1 MRNRARFLCLILVLG
16 AAGSALAGPPSY
28 SEQVQPFL
36 TKYCVRCHNTDT
48 TKGGV
53 SLETFADLQQP
64 GRKGRLAV
72 PNRPDQS
79 QIILVLEG
87 KGKPMPPRKAQQ
99 PRQEEIV
106 LVRAWVA
113 AGARDD
119 TPPGVAKAQPVQPP
133 ARDRPAK
140 DRGEVAKK
148 RAELAKELRK
158 LDQKIARGKRGA
170 IKEREKILN
179 KLRRLDREGGE
190 ARKQDDD

>member
-1 MRNRARFLCLILVLG
+1 MIAEPRAYCMRSS
-16 AAGSALAGPPSY
+16 GSASATGA
-28 SEQVQPFL
+28 
-36 TKYCVRCHNTDT
+36 T
-48 TKGGV
+48 G
-53 SLETFADLQQP
+53 
-64 GRKGRLAV
+64 
-72 PNRPDQS
+72 
-79 QIILVLEG
+79 
-87 KGKPMPPRKAQQ
+87 
-99 PRQEEIV
+99 
-106 LVRAWVA
+106 AWVA